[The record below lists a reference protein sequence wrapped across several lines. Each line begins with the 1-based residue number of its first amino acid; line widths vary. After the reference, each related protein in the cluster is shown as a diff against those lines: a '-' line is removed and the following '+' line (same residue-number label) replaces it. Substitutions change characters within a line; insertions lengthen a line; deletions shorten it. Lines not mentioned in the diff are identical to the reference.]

1 MSKLFSGTVLLA
13 LFILMTNELLFSQ
26 DSEAELAVGFLTTND
41 LLDYNDSI
49 FSEVFPEGDV
59 TSSDTHSAGFAISY
73 RTRVKRDL
81 KVGGQLSYQRK
92 DKEFVRDNVKIG
104 EGTVDFFSLVA
115 TSNYYWLEN
124 ERWGLFTGLGAGFS
138 FSTEDQFDFSD
149 EERSRTETDLF
160 LAWQV
165 HPVGIEFGRDFRF
178 ITNAGFGN
186 QGVVSLGLKYRF

>member
-1 MSKLFSGTVLLA
+1 MFKLLSATVLVM
-13 LFILMTNELLFSQ
+13 LFTIMTGGLLHSQ
-26 DSEAELAVGFLTTND
+26 DTEVELAVGVLTSNNI
-41 LLDYNDSI
+41 LDYNDSI
-49 FSEVFPEGDV
+49 FNEVFPEEDV
-59 TSSDTHSAGFAISY
+59 TSTDTHSAGFAISY
-73 RTRVKRDL
+73 RTRVRRNL
-81 KVGGQLSYQRK
+81 KAGGQLSYQRK
-92 DKEFVRDNVKIG
+92 DKEFIRDNVKIG

-124 ERWGLFTGLGAGFS
+124 DRWGIFTGLGAGFS
-138 FSTEDQFDFSD
+138 YSTEDQFGFSD